1 MANPFYSA
9 LGGGKQPN
17 MMQMLQ
23 QLRSNPLQFL
33 AQRKFNLPQNID
45 ANNPQAIVNHLVQS
59 GQVPQEMYNRAQ
71 QMARQMGM
79 K

>member
-1 MANPFYSA
+1 MGNPFYSA
-9 LGGGKQPN
+9 LGGGNQPN

-23 QLRSNPLQFL
+23 QLKKNPMQFL
-33 AQRKFNLPQNID
+33 TQRKFNLPQNID
-45 ANNPQAIVNHLVQS
+45 TNNPQAIVNHLVQS
-59 GQVPQEMYNRAQ
+59 GQIPQEMYNRAQ